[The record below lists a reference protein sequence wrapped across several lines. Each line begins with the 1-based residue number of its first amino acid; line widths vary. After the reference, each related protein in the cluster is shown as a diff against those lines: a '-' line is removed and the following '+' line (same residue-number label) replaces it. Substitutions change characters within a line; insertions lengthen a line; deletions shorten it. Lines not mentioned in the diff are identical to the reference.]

1 MRKDKLAIVALFL
14 LALGGVVAVRCLTG
28 DGTPPAP
35 PPQKPVASD
44 EYRGISLQLHSA
56 HPRNPYDDYVEEIAN
71 TGANTINLVVHAYQE
86 NGTSNMITMR
96 KDRGPN
102 DERLRSIIR
111 LAKQRGLRVM
121 IMPVVLLDK
130 PTEDEWR
137 GVIKPSNWDS
147 WWEDYYTFITHYARL
162 SQETGVD
169 TFAVG
174 SELLST
180 EDQVARWTRL
190 IAQVRGVYK
199 GRLTYSSNWD
209 NYRKVAWWDKLDLI
223 GMTTY
228 YDLVGDKEPSLAVML
243 KSWARIRTEILAWRN
258 AKYPSHQILFTEV
271 GWPDIVTAAKYP
283 WDYYRSKEESP
294 ELQAMCF
301 RSFFEAWNDQDAM
314 AGYLVWEWRNHP
326 EHHKERSYVPYGREP
341 TMKVIQEYF
350 AKPARVTTRPATAPA
365 GVAGKPAA
373 RTVPAARTTTKR
385 SPRPPASAPAAPTA
399 VAPEKAP
406 VPDPQADEET
416 EDINDDMMTPA
427 PPLDQP
433 EN

>member
-14 LALGGVVAVRCLTG
+14 LALGGVVAVRCLKS
-28 DGTPPAP
+28 DGTPPAG

-56 HPRNPYDDYVEEIAN
+56 HPRNPYEDYVEEIAR

-102 DERLRSIIR
+102 DERLRGIIR
-111 LAKQRGLRVM
+111 QARQRGLRVM

-147 WWEDYYTFITHYARL
+147 WWEDYNTFVIHYARL
-162 SQETGVD
+162 AQETGVE

-190 IAQVRGVYK
+190 IAQIRRIFK

-228 YDLVGDKEPSLAVML
+228 YDLVGDKEPTLDVML
-243 KSWARIRTEILAWRN
+243 KTWARVRNEILTWRN

-301 RSFFEAWNDQDAM
+301 RSFFQTWSDQDAV

-326 EHHKERSYVPYGREP
+326 NHHKERSYVPYGREP

-350 AKPARVTTRPATAPA
+350 AKPPRAGQQAATAPA
-365 GVAGKPAA
+365 TMPRRLSPPTGHPTADGAA
-373 RTVPAARTTTKR
+373 ATRP
-385 SPRPPASAPAAPTA
+385 PRPAHAATAPAHDGPAQT
-399 VAPEKAP
+399 
-406 VPDPQADEET
+406 DPPADDT
-416 EDINDDMMTPA
+416 ESGDDEMMTDSPA
-427 PPLDQP
+427 LPAQDQP